1 MRIGE
6 ILTRIVAVELSYL
19 AKGRIIELSYLAI
32 GRIIELSYLAKGHPL
47 LQWLFT
53 VKLNINK

>member
-19 AKGRIIELSYLAI
+19 AIGRIIELSYLAK

-47 LQWLFT
+47 FHGGSSQS
-53 VKLNINK
+53 N